1 MKLEL
6 ITGYDGYD
14 DLESQYFILCEF
26 KDYDNNNI
34 GLRKLRSHGKINH
47 QYWSIEGRKGYEEW
61 WVDILKE
68 YDKSFNI

>member
-6 ITGYDGYD
+6 IRKGINLGHSYSIVY
-14 DLESQYFILCEF
+14 EF
-26 KDYDNNNI
+26 NNYINTI
-34 GLRKLRSHGKINH
+34 GFRKIGSYGHINQ

-61 WVDILKE
+61 WVDILKI

>member
-6 ITGYDGYD
+6 IRHNECLSSSYSRLY
-14 DLESQYFILCEF
+14 EF
-26 KDYDNNNI
+26 EDYDNIDITI
-34 GLRKLRSHGKINH
+34 GYRKIGSYGHTNQ

-61 WVDILKE
+61 WIDILKI